1 MMKTTFLTLLAVSVL
16 TAAQAAPK
24 DGPFAKWL
32 EKSKGVFKDAPNELD
47 RRLIELNL
55 PTATKAPAK
64 KRRVLVFYRCGG
76 FIHRSIPYG
85 NHAMKEIARKTGAF
99 EVDLAD
105 DYAVLTPGNLAKYDA
120 IIFNNTTNLNPDE
133 KQRKAILDFIK
144 GGKGVAGFHAASD
157 NFKNWEAGAAM
168 IGGVFNGHPWGG
180 GGTWAFK
187 VEDPDHP
194 LNAAFKGKGF
204 WHKDEIYWYRPQS
217 FQGRDNLR
225 VLVSLD
231 MSRAE
236 SQAPLKKKDDVKAEE
251 VDVAVSWCRTLGKG
265 RLFYTNLGHNPTTFQ
280 NRTILQHMLDG
291 IQYALGDLK
300 ADAVPSAK
308 IGAKVAIA
316 LAPNPPIGAGKGPGS
331 RKELLKLFPN
341 ALKNR
346 DRWKLTA
353 SDKPETTRFA
363 VDGDA
368 KTRYSTGRPMQP
380 EMWVQVELPKA
391 TEINGLILDTRR
403 SGGDFAQSYG
413 IRFST
418 DGETWSKAVVGQGRT
433 FDLIKFKPRS
443 ARFIKITQLGA
454 HRLYWSI
461 HELDILGAGE

>member
-1 MMKTTFLTLLAVSVL
+1 MMKRITLLLAAAISVS
-16 TAAQAAPK
+16 ASAAPK

-32 EKSKGVFKDAPNELD
+32 EKSQGVFKDAPNELD
-47 RRLIELNL
+47 QRLIELNL
-55 PTATKAPAK
+55 PTATKTPAK
-64 KRRVLVFYRCGG
+64 QRRVLVFYRCGG
-76 FIHRSIPYG
+76 FIHRSIPFG
-85 NHAMKEIARKTGAF
+85 NHAMKEIAKKTGAF
-99 EVDLAD
+99 AVDLAD
-105 DYAVLTPGNLAKYDA
+105 DYAVFTSDNLAKYDG
-120 IIFNNTTNLNPDE
+120 IVFNNTTGLNPSE
-133 KQRKAILDFIK
+133 EQRKAILDFIK

-168 IGGVFNGHPWGG
+168 IGGIFNGHPWGG

-231 MSRAE
+231 MSRKE
-236 SQAPLKKKDDVKAEE
+236 SQAPLKGKHDKPED

-265 RLFYTNLGHNPTTFQ
+265 RLFYTNLGHNHTTFQ

-300 ADAVPSAK
+300 AAAVPSAQLGK
-308 IGAKVAIA
+308 KVAIA
-316 LAPNPPIGAGKGPGS
+316 KAPNPPLGAAQGPNS

-346 DRWKLTA
+346 DKWKLTA
-353 SDKPETTRFA
+353 SDKPETMKLA
-363 VDGDA
+363 IDGNA
-368 KTRYSTGRPMQP
+368 KTRYSTGKPMQP
-380 EMWVQVELPKA
+380 QMWVEVELPEV
-391 TEINGLILDTRR
+391 TRINGLLLDTRNSR
-403 SGGDFAQSYG
+403 NDYAKTHD

-418 DGETWSKAVVGQGRT
+418 DGNIWSKPLVGQGRT
-433 FDLIKFKPRS
+433 FDVIKFKPQE
-443 ARFIKITQLGA
+443 ARFIKITQLGT
-454 HRLYWSI
+454 HRLFWSI
-461 HELDILGAGE
+461 HELDILGAK